1 VFEPV
6 VTNPLNL
13 LLNDDDIEE
22 NELLKV
28 YLASYDDVNCEEPLI
43 VPDGTALTLP
53 LNVYLVS
60 NEDVN

>member
-28 YLASYDDVNCEEPLI
+28 YLTSYDDVN
-43 VPDGTALTLP
+43 
-53 LNVYLVS
+53 
-60 NEDVN
+60 